1 MKKVNEVAEALRLN
15 KYTIYKY
22 IKEGKIKAVKLNRTW
37 RIPDMEFER
46 VLREGTQDIR
56 GRK

>member
-37 RIPDMEFER
+37 RIPDMELER
-46 VLREGTQDIR
+46 VLREGTQDVR

>member
-37 RIPDMEFER
+37 RIPDMELER

-56 GRK
+56 GSK